1 MPYEVLNHNPNSPVL
16 LSVPHCGIAIPPDI
30 RGLYL
35 PEKIQFIDDTDWYV
49 DKLYDFVNG
58 LGITMIK
65 AKYSRWVIDLNRN
78 AESKPLYD
86 DGRVITALT
95 PTSDFNGISF
105 YKEDGPDSNEIRR
118 RITCASFNC
127 SF

>member
-1 MPYEVLNHNPNSPVL
+1 MPYEIINPNPKLPILV
-16 LSVPHCGIAIPPDI
+16 SVPHCGIAIPPDI
-30 RGLYL
+30 KSSYQSK
-35 PEKIQFIDDTDWYV
+35 KIEFIDDTDWYV
-49 DKLYDFVNG
+49 DKLYDFACA

-95 PTSDFNGISF
+95 PTSDFNNNSIYYDF
-105 YKEDGPDSNEIRR
+105 LF
-118 RITCASFNC
+118 TFC
-127 SF
+127 SS